1 MKQEDEADGE
11 VASMALL
18 RRHLEAVAEKGSEVT
33 LFLLYKP
40 PLISGAHKG
49 VPRRGRQTRDS
60 SEEELAR
67 CELSSMSRLEC
78 RPRARSKPRS
88 VAKTHVT
95 VCFGVLIKE
104 RIREAWLLPRTSF
117 LI

>member
-40 PLISGAHKG
+40 PLISGATKG
-49 VPRRGRQTRDS
+49 CQEGVGKREIRQKENLRAADYRARRGSNVGRGRG
-60 SEEELAR
+60 R
-67 CELSSMSRLEC
+67 SR
-78 RPRARSKPRS
+78 A
-88 VAKTHVT
+88 A
-95 VCFGVLIKE
+95 
-104 RIREAWLLPRTSF
+104 
-117 LI
+117 